1 MKRLLI
7 YFHYDAQGSLDEPCR
22 FAVQALRPFGDLL
35 VVTNGTLGTQ
45 DQDWLHRQDVRLLQ
59 RQNTGLDVGAYRE
72 ALLTLGRETVC
83 EYEELVLMNFT
94 LAGPVGDLAPMFAA
108 MESRE
113 DLDFWG
119 LTRHYAMRS
128 RRFGGFVPEHLQS
141 HFLAVRRRLLCQ
153 DGFWRYWQQMPL
165 PRSYEESVARHETRF
180 TAYFAE
186 QGFTWDSYVDTRDL
200 AGVFVNPI
208 MACPRELVENRG
220 CPFFKRRS
228 FFTPYEDELR
238 RTDGNA
244 ARDLYEYLKKR
255 TSYPVDEL
263 LRALLR
269 SQPLSALAKNMHW
282 HVVLPEWE
290 NTSAQ
295 TPDLEALGLVLV
307 RFAPVSCD
315 PVTSWY
321 LAQNARWADTHLD
334 QAAELFAREPL
345 LGVLCPALPLW
356 PAADRELCRWWRQ
369 ARAQVAAQVSVPL
382 NDDPPAALSTG
393 WVLVRKKAFPQGVP
407 SVQDL
412 GSSWLL
418 PLQAQQNGFYTGT
431 FAPAAQ
437 ATAGLEQLQAYT
449 RAAGQPAAV
458 AKQLGRLLKHK
469 IKR

>member
-7 YFHYDAQGSLDEPCR
+7 YFHYDAQGSLDGPCR
-22 FAVQALRPFGDLL
+22 FAVEALRPFGDLL

-45 DQDWLHRQDVRLLQ
+45 DQDWLHQQDIRLLQ

-94 LAGPVGDLAPMFAA
+94 LAGPVGELAPMFAA

-141 HFLAVRRRLLCQ
+141 HFLAVRRGLLCQ
-153 DGFWRYWQQMPL
+153 DVFWRYWQQMPL

-186 QGFTWDSYVDTRDL
+186 QGFTWDSYVDTREL

-228 FFTPYEDELR
+228 FFTLYEDELR

-244 ARDLYEYLKKR
+244 ARDLYEYLKNR

-282 HVVLPEWE
+282 HAVLPERE
-290 NTSAQ
+290 PAAA
-295 TPDLEALGLVLV
+295 PDLEALGLALV

-315 PVTSWY
+315 PVASWY
-321 LAQNARWADTHLD
+321 LAQSARWADAHLT
-334 QAAELFAREPL
+334 QAAELFAQDPL

-356 PAADRELCRWWRQ
+356 SAADRELCRRWRQ
-369 ARAQVAAQVSVPL
+369 DRAQVAEHVSVPL
-382 NDDPPAALSTG
+382 NDDPPAALSAG
-393 WVLVRKKAFPQGVP
+393 WVLARKKAFPQSVP

-437 ATAGLEQLQAYT
+437 AAAGVEQLQAYT

>member
-7 YFHYDAQGSLDEPCR
+7 YFHYDAQGSLDGPCR

-35 VVTNGTLGTQ
+35 VVTNGTLDAQ
-45 DQDWLHRQDVRLLQ
+45 DQDWLHRQDIRLLQ

-72 ALLTLGRETVC
+72 ALLTLGREPVC

-94 LAGPVGDLAPMFAA
+94 LAGPVGDLALMFSA
-108 MESRE
+108 MESRT

-141 HFLAVRRRLLCQ
+141 HFLAVRRGLLCQ
-153 DGFWRYWQQMPL
+153 DVFWRYWQQMPL

-186 QGFTWDSYVDTRDL
+186 QGFTWDSYVDTREL
-200 AGVFVNPI
+200 ANVFVNPI

-244 ARDLYEYLKKR
+244 ARDLYEYLKNR

-295 TPDLEALGLVLV
+295 TPDLEALGLALV

-321 LAQNARWADTHLD
+321 LAQNARWADTHLT
-334 QAAELFAREPL
+334 QAAELFAQDPL
-345 LGVLCPALPLW
+345 LGVICPSLPLW
-356 PAADRELCRWWRQ
+356 PAADRELCRRWRQ
-369 ARAQVAAQVSVPL
+369 DRAQVAEHVSVPL
-382 NDDPPAALSTG
+382 NDDPPAALSAG

-437 ATAGLEQLQAYT
+437 AAAGVEQLQAYT
-449 RAAGQPAAV
+449 RAAGRPAAV